1 MKRFLLTLIAL
12 ATALSSLAQPRGY
25 FCSTKGM
32 SLRYERYSP
41 DNSKHWW
48 TNTLTI
54 NDVQKAGDGSLEIDV
69 SALIQPRSA
78 TPPVKGAVKTKSYLH
93 ADGTIEVNISE
104 AAAIAA
110 KKRFAAFN
118 FTSSGGTS
126 ILKANARPGDKLEE
140 IHAEVAWS
148 GIKYN
153 IDYTERS
160 VVKKE
165 TITVPGGTFECIV
178 VKERKK
184 ESAPLYKRERI
195 TYTWYALGYGMIKH
209 DSYFPDG
216 RQETSEQLYGI
227 ETPAGY

>member
-1 MKRFLLTLIAL
+1 MLKRLFICAL
-12 ATALSSLAQPRGY
+12 AILAALASTAQPKGY

-48 TNTLTI
+48 TNTVTI
-54 NDVQKAGDGSLEIDV
+54 NDVQKTAGGSLDITV
-69 SALIQPRSA
+69 SANIVPRKA
-78 TPPVKGAVKTKSYLH
+78 TPPVKGSVKTKSYLH

-126 ILKANARPGDKLEE
+126 IMKATAKPGDKLEE

-178 VKERKK
+178 IKEHKA

-209 DSYFPDG
+209 DSYFLDG

-227 ETPAGY
+227 ETQ

>member
-1 MKRFLLTLIAL
+1 MLKRLLIC
-12 ATALSSLAQPRGY
+12 SLAILAALGSTAQPKGY

-48 TNTLTI
+48 TNTVTI
-54 NDVQKAGDGSLEIDV
+54 NDVQKAADGSLDITV
-69 SALIQPRSA
+69 SANIVPRKA
-78 TPPVKGAVKTKSYLH
+78 TPPVKGSVKTKSYLH

-126 ILKANARPGDKLEE
+126 IMKATAKPGDKLEE

-153 IDYTERS
+153 IDYTDRS
-160 VVKKE
+160 VVKSIVIKE
-165 TITVPGGTFECIV
+165 H
-178 VKERKK
+178 KA

-209 DSYFPDG
+209 DSYFLDG

-227 ETPAGY
+227 ETQ

>member
-1 MKRFLLTLIAL
+1 MK
-12 ATALSSLAQPRGY
+12 ATA
-25 FCSTKGM
+25 K
-32 SLRYERYSP
+32 
-41 DNSKHWW
+41 
-48 TNTLTI
+48 
-54 NDVQKAGDGSLEIDV
+54 
-69 SALIQPRSA
+69 
-78 TPPVKGAVKTKSYLH
+78 
-93 ADGTIEVNISE
+93 
-104 AAAIAA
+104 
-110 KKRFAAFN
+110 
-118 FTSSGGTS
+118 
-126 ILKANARPGDKLEE
+126 PGDKLEE

-178 VKERKK
+178 IKEHKK

-209 DSYFPDG
+209 DSFFLDG

-227 ETPAGY
+227 ETQ

>member
-1 MKRFLLTLIAL
+1 MLKRLLICSLAILAAL
-12 ATALSSLAQPRGY
+12 GATAQPKGY

-48 TNTLTI
+48 TNTVTI
-54 NDVQKAGDGSLEIDV
+54 NDVQKNADGSLEITV
-69 SALIQPRSA
+69 SANIVPRKA
-78 TPPVKGAVKTKSYLH
+78 TPPVKGTVKTKSYLH

-126 ILKANARPGDKLEE
+126 IMKATAKPGDKLEE

-153 IDYTERS
+153 IDYTDRS

-178 VKERKK
+178 IKEHKA

-209 DSYFPDG
+209 DSYFLDG

-227 ETPAGY
+227 ETQ

>member
-1 MKRFLLTLIAL
+1 MLKRLLICFLAILAAL
-12 ATALSSLAQPRGY
+12 GSTAQPKGY

-48 TNTLTI
+48 TNTVTI
-54 NDVQKAGDGSLEIDV
+54 NDVQKAADGSLEITV
-69 SALIQPRSA
+69 SANIVPRKA
-78 TPPVKGAVKTKSYLH
+78 TPPVKGTVKTKSYLH

-126 ILKANARPGDKLEE
+126 IMKATAKPGDKLEE

-178 VKERKK
+178 IKEHKA

-209 DSYFPDG
+209 DSYFLDG

-227 ETPAGY
+227 ETQ

>member
-1 MKRFLLTLIAL
+1 MMKRIILTYLTIMAAL
-12 ATALSSLAQPRGY
+12 SATAQPKGY

-54 NDVQKAGDGSLEIDV
+54 NDVQKAGDGSLEITV
-69 SALIQPRSA
+69 SANIVPRNA
-78 TPPVKGAVKTKSYLH
+78 TPPVKGSVKTKSYLH

-126 ILKANARPGDKLEE
+126 IMKASAQPGDKLEE
-140 IHAEVAWS
+140 IHAVVAWS
-148 GIKYN
+148 GIKYT

-178 VKERKK
+178 IKERKL
-184 ESAPLYKRERI
+184 ETAPLYRRERI

-227 ETPAGY
+227 ETP

>member
-1 MKRFLLTLIAL
+1 MLKRLFICAL
-12 ATALSSLAQPRGY
+12 AILAALGSTAQPKGY

-48 TNTLTI
+48 TNTVTI
-54 NDVQKAGDGSLEIDV
+54 NDVQKAADGSLEITV
-69 SALIQPRSA
+69 SANIVPRKA
-78 TPPVKGAVKTKSYLH
+78 TPPVKGSVKTKSYLH

-126 ILKANARPGDKLEE
+126 IMKATAKPGDKLEE

-178 VKERKK
+178 IKEHKA
-184 ESAPLYKRERI
+184 ESAPFYKRERI

-209 DSYFPDG
+209 DSYFLDG

-227 ETPAGY
+227 ETQ

>member
-1 MKRFLLTLIAL
+1 MLKRLLICFLAILAAL
-12 ATALSSLAQPRGY
+12 GSTAQPKGY

-48 TNTLTI
+48 TNTVTI
-54 NDVQKAGDGSLEIDV
+54 NDVQKSADGSLEITV
-69 SALIQPRSA
+69 SANIVPRKA
-78 TPPVKGAVKTKSYLH
+78 TPPVKGSVKTKSYLH

-126 ILKANARPGDKLEE
+126 IMKATAKPGDKLEE

-178 VKERKK
+178 IKERKL
-184 ESAPLYKRERI
+184 ETAPLYRRERI

-227 ETPAGY
+227 ETQ

>member
-1 MKRFLLTLIAL
+1 MLKRLFIC
-12 ATALSSLAQPRGY
+12 SLAILAALGSTAQPKGY

-48 TNTLTI
+48 TNTVTI
-54 NDVQKAGDGSLEIDV
+54 NDVQKNADGSLEITV
-69 SALIQPRSA
+69 SANIVPRKA
-78 TPPVKGAVKTKSYLH
+78 TPPVKGTVKTKSYLH

-126 ILKANARPGDKLEE
+126 IMKATAKPGDKLEE

-160 VVKKE
+160 VAKKE

-178 VKERKK
+178 IKERKA

-209 DSYFPDG
+209 DSYFLDG

-227 ETPAGY
+227 ETQ

>member
-1 MKRFLLTLIAL
+1 MLKRLLICFLAILAAL
-12 ATALSSLAQPRGY
+12 GSTAQPKGY

-48 TNTLTI
+48 TNTVTI
-54 NDVQKAGDGSLEIDV
+54 NDVQKNADGSLEITV
-69 SALIQPRSA
+69 SANIVPRKA
-78 TPPVKGAVKTKSYLH
+78 TPPVKGTVKTKSYLH

-126 ILKANARPGDKLEE
+126 IMKATAKPGDKLEE
-140 IHAEVAWS
+140 IHAEVVWS

-178 VKERKK
+178 IKEHKA

-209 DSYFPDG
+209 DSYFLDG

-227 ETPAGY
+227 ETQ

>member
-1 MKRFLLTLIAL
+1 MLKRLLICFLAILAAL
-12 ATALSSLAQPRGY
+12 GSTAQPKGY

-48 TNTLTI
+48 TNTVTI
-54 NDVQKAGDGSLEIDV
+54 NDVQKNADGSLEITV
-69 SALIQPRSA
+69 SANIVPRKA
-78 TPPVKGAVKTKSYLH
+78 TPPVKGTVKTKSYLH

-126 ILKANARPGDKLEE
+126 IMKATAKPGDKLEE

-178 VKERKK
+178 IKEHKA

-209 DSYFPDG
+209 DSYFLDG

-227 ETPAGY
+227 ETQ